1 MKRNLVPLLGIAFVV
16 AVASTGIFYGLF
28 VGKLK
33 SSVPPPAT
41 FLVVAAHELKAG
53 TVLSAADLKTTPWA
67 GEKTPFGT
75 YGDPSKLVG
84 STLLGPVADREPILQ
99 ERISGKDGTSD
110 KTGVP
115 VGMRAVSV
123 HVSDSTG
130 VLSILRPGNKVDVQ
144 VVTPKALDPV
154 ARTVIQE
161 LTVLAVSTT
170 PENASQLGVSAPV
183 VTLLATPAD
192 ADILALADAAARV
205 RLVLRN
211 SSDEEKVKTG
221 NIALT
226 GLLKGTGAVDVK
238 AAPVSAPL
246 PVKQPETNR
255 PATVG
260 SAPAASPD
268 SDMALSVRFA
278 GTTRAAFEELG
289 RDLVTPGHSGEF
301 QVSAFRSGTQPEVV
315 WKKLQDAKQV
325 DVITASQLMASLNR
339 AVSVE
344 AGSLTAKSDP
354 ACGLRIRFAPVRGA
368 NGKLRLRVQ
377 PEVMSPLGAA
387 SGVRRSETEVDFEE
401 GQWFLVSGLT
411 SGRETLALSEKLFP
425 SQAKDPGREFVV
437 LVSPHLSR
445 AVAKN

>member
-33 SSVPPPAT
+33 SSTPPPAS
-41 FLVVAAHELKAG
+41 FLVVASRELKAG
-53 TVLSAADLKTTPWA
+53 TILVAADLKTVPWA
-67 GEKTPFGT
+67 GEKTPYGT

-84 STLLGPVADREPILQ
+84 STILGPVAENEPVLQ
-99 ERISGKDGTSD
+99 ERVSGKEGTSD
-110 KTGVP
+110 RTGVP
-115 VGMRAVSV
+115 VGFRAVSV

-170 PENASQLGVSAPV
+170 PENASQIGVSAPV
-183 VTLLATPAD
+183 VTLLAKPAD
-192 ADILALADAAARV
+192 ADILALSDAAARV

-211 SSDEEKVKTG
+211 SSDSEKVKTG

-226 GLLKGTGAVDVK
+226 GLLRGAGAVNVT
-238 AAPVSAPL
+238 APATAVSASR
-246 PVKQPETNR
+246 PETKT
-255 PATVG
+255 PAVPVG
-260 SAPAASPD
+260 TASTGLGD
-268 SDMALSVRFA
+268 SEVSLSVRFA
-278 GTTRAAFEELG
+278 GATRAALEELG
-289 RDLVTPGHSGEF
+289 RDLVTPGLSGEF
-301 QVSAFRSGTQPEVV
+301 QVSAFRAGTQPEAV
-315 WKKLQDAKQV
+315 WKKLQDSRQV
-325 DVITASQLMASLNR
+325 DVITSSHLLAGFNR

-344 AGSLTAKSDP
+344 AGSLTAKNDP

-368 NGKLRLRVQ
+368 NGKLKLRVQ

-387 SGVRRSETEVDFEE
+387 SGVRRSETEIDVQE

-411 SGRETLALSEKLFP
+411 AGRESLALSEKLFP
-425 SQAKDPGREFVV
+425 LQPKDLSREFLVM
-437 LVSPHLSR
+437 VSPR
-445 AVAKN
+445 MTRTAARN